1 MAEEAVQEAFVAALR
16 LWPEEGLPPSPA
28 GWIITTAKNRAI
40 DRLRRES
47 TRDERHAQAYE
58 LMTPDQREEIEIVED
73 DQLRLMFT
81 CCHPALAPE
90 AQVALTLRLIGGLQT
105 PEIARSFLTS
115 ETTMAQR
122 LVRAKK
128 KIREANIPYRI
139 PSDAALPNRL
149 QPVLA
154 VIYLIFNEGYVAT
167 SGAEL
172 GRIDLANE
180 AIRLGRLLARLMP
193 DEPEVAG
200 LLALMLLTEARRSA
214 RTDMN
219 GELVTLQ
226 AQDRSMWDAE
236 MIAEGHEIV
245 RACLRR
251 NRPGPYQF
259 QAAIAAV
266 HTDSPTA
273 GETDWDQIVALY
285 DQLTVVAPTPVVQLN
300 RAIAIAESG
309 DMSHALRL
317 LEGLEL
323 DDYYLYHATVADL
336 LQRLDRAD
344 EAAHFYARAL
354 ELTANDAERSH
365 LERRLQA
372 ARASSSDDHAPS

>member
-81 CCHPALAPE
+81 CCHPALSPE

-105 PEIARSFLTS
+105 PDVARSFLTS